1 MCTRSHISEEG
12 VHDLVGV
19 HEGENDIVVAT
30 DALTTLFNRHFL
42 DNFVKRLL
50 AILVCTLAALLCA
63 APASPALGE
72 DGDALT
78 VGVPV
83 DRCPMFYQDAST
95 GELVGIGVDLMRAAA
110 DEAGFSPTF
119 RPISEPTLKEA
130 LDNGDYDVVMPFGS
144 AIPSASGKETIVSE
158 SLIQTPFT
166 LVTVG
171 NEDLPPLESLK
182 VGMLKSLAGGAE
194 TVGQLYPGVEI
205 EMYDTMDDSVRA
217 LRAGEV
223 DALLH
228 NSYVWSYVLQ
238 KPAYSDLKVQ
248 PFTVFSMDF
257 QAGAIDDADGRATID
272 RLNRGIAKLDD
283 VSRQAVV
290 LDYTSRKLYRYDLSD
305 YMHAYGLVALLVV
318 LLIAAVVVIAVQRV
332 RAIHADQE
340 EKVRM
345 LVDHDPLTGAYSM
358 DGFRKKAEEL
368 LRLHP
373 DETHIICYINFKSFK
388 YINDSLGRRAGDDL
402 LRFYVAKASEFLAG
416 DGAIGRLEA
425 DHFAVLTRLDGDERL
440 LSDEENVLDPTR
452 NYFIDRGKE
461 TRVQICG
468 GIYVLVP
475 EDYRNIDI
483 DHMLDLA
490 RVAEKRVRDT
500 RKDGCEFYNPE
511 QWEKG
516 KRVADVVSHLPLAI
530 KNGELR
536 VWYQPQVNYVT
547 GDVTGAEALCRWEHG
562 KLGWIRPSEF
572 IPVLEETGLIY
583 DLDCFIWEEVCKDL
597 ARWNGQG
604 RRLSVSVNLS
614 RCDIREDDDIPGH
627 FVRLIQKYGLTPD
640 QLRVEVTETAFVED
654 PGLLISTTEKLRE
667 LGIVVE
673 MDDFG
678 SGYSSLHMLKEV
690 PVDRI
695 KLDMHF
701 LTSSG
706 DLEKGRII
714 VSEMIR
720 LVGLLGMEMIAEGV
734 ETKGQADFLRE
745 HGCSEMQGYY
755 FFKPMPVESFEKL
768 GKTIE
773 CA

>member
-1 MCTRSHISEEG
+1 MHMRGHIFEEG
-12 VHDLVGV
+12 IHDLADVL
-19 HEGENDIVVAT
+19 EGENDIVVVT
-30 DALTTLFNRHFL
+30 DALTALFNRRFL
-42 DNFVKRLL
+42 DKFVKRLL
-50 AILVCTLAALLCA
+50 VILFCALVALLCA
-63 APASPALGE
+63 VPASPALGE
-72 DGDALT
+72 GGDALT

-95 GELVGIGVDLMRAAA
+95 GELAGIGVDLMRAAA

-119 RPISEPTLKEA
+119 KAVSEPTLKEA

-144 AIPSASGKETIVSE
+144 AIPSASGKETVVSE
-158 SLIQTPFT
+158 NLIQTPFT
-166 LVTVG
+166 LVTVESG
-171 NEDLPPLESLK
+171 KLPPLESLK
-182 VGMLKSLAGGAE
+182 VGMLKSLGAGAE
-194 TVGQLYPGVEI
+194 TVRLLYPGVEI
-205 EMYDTMDDSVRA
+205 EMYDTMDDSVKA

-257 QAGAIDDADGRATID
+257 RAGAIDDADGRATIE
-272 RLNRGIAKLDD
+272 RLDRGIAKLGDT
-283 VSRQAVV
+283 SRQAVV
-290 LDYTSRKLYRYDLSD
+290 LDYTSRKLYRYDFFD
-305 YMHAYGLVALLVV
+305 YMYAYGLVALLVV
-318 LLIAAVVVIAVQRV
+318 LLIAAVVVIAVQKV
-332 RAIHADQE
+332 RTIRAVQE
-340 EKVRM
+340 EKMRR
-345 LVDHDPLTGAYSM
+345 LIDRDPLTGAYSM

-373 DETHIICYINFKSFK
+373 DETHILIYVNFKSFK
-388 YINDSLGRRAGDDL
+388 YINDSLGRKLGDDL
-402 LRFYVAKASEFLAG
+402 LRFYVAKSSEVLAE
-416 DGAIGRLEA
+416 DEAIGRLEG
-425 DHFAVLTRLDGDERL
+425 DHFALLTHFIDDECF
-440 LSDEENVLDPTR
+440 LSNEENVLDPTR

-461 TRVQICG
+461 NRVQICG
-468 GIYVLVP
+468 GIYVLAP
-475 EDYRNIDI
+475 EDYRNIDV

-500 RKDGCEFYNPE
+500 RKDGYEFYNPE

-516 KRVADVVSHLPLAI
+516 KRAADVVSHLPLAI

-536 VWYQPQVNYVT
+536 VWYQPQVNYAT
-547 GDVTGAEALCRWEHG
+547 GEITGAEALCRWEHG

-583 DLDCFIWEEVCKDL
+583 ELDSFIWGEACKDL
-597 ARWNGQG
+597 ARWNEQG

-614 RCDIREDDDIPGH
+614 RCDIRDGGDITGH
-627 FVRLIQKYGLTPD
+627 FSRLVQEHGLTPD
-640 QLRVEVTETAFVED
+640 QLRVEITETAFVDD
-654 PGLLISTTEKLRE
+654 PGLLISTTEKLRD

-706 DLEKGRII
+706 DLEKSRII
-714 VSEMIR
+714 VSDMIR
-720 LVGLLGMEMIAEGV
+720 LVGRLGMEMIAEGV
-734 ETKGQADFLRE
+734 ETEKQANFLQE
-745 HGCSEMQGYY
+745 HGCPEMQGYY
-755 FFKPMPVESFEKL
+755 FFKPMPVENFEKL
-768 GKTIE
+768 GNTIE
-773 CA
+773 CV

>member
-1 MCTRSHISEEG
+1 MCARSHIPEEG
-12 VHDLVGV
+12 VHNLVGV
-19 HEGENDIVVAT
+19 REGENDIVAVA
-30 DALTTLFNRHFL
+30 DAPTTPFSRHFL

-50 AILVCTLAALLCA
+50 AILVCTLAALPFA

-110 DEAGFSPTF
+110 GEAGFSPTF

-182 VGMLKSLAGGAE
+182 VGMLKSLGGGAE
-194 TVGQLYPGVEI
+194 TVRQLYPGVEM

-257 QAGAIDDADGRATID
+257 QAGAIDDADGRATIE

-373 DETHIICYINFKSFK
+373 DETHILIYVNFKSFK
-388 YINDSLGRRAGDDL
+388 YINDSLGRKAGDDL
-402 LRFYVAKASEFLAG
+402 LRFYVAKASEFLAE
-416 DGAIGRLEA
+416 DEAIGRLEA
-425 DHFAVLTRLDGDERL
+425 DHFAVLTRLGGDERF

-530 KNGELR
+530 KNGDLR

-597 ARWNGQG
+597 ARWNEQG
-604 RRLSVSVNLS
+604 MRQSVSVNLS
-614 RCDIREDDDIPGH
+614 RCDIRDGGDITGH
-627 FVRLIQKYGLTPD
+627 FSRLMREHGLTPD
-640 QLRVEVTETAFVED
+640 QLRVEITETAFVED

-706 DLEKGRII
+706 DLEKGRVI
-714 VSEMIR
+714 VSDMIG
-720 LVGLLGMEMIAEGV
+720 LVGRLGMEVIAEGV
-734 ETKGQADFLRE
+734 ETRGQADFLRE

>member
-1 MCTRSHISEEG
+1 MCARSHISEGG

-83 DRCPMFYQDAST
+83 DRCPMLYQDAST

-130 LDNGDYDVVMPFGS
+130 LDNGDYDVVMPLGS
-144 AIPSASGKETIVSE
+144 AISSTSGKETIVSE

-171 NEDLPPLESLK
+171 NEDLPPLESLR

-248 PFTVFSMDF
+248 PLTVFSMDF
-257 QAGAIDDADGRATID
+257 QAGAIDDADGRATIE

-290 LDYTSRKLYRYDLSD
+290 LDYTSRNLYRYDLSD

-318 LLIAAVVVIAVQRV
+318 LLIAAIAVIAVQRV
-332 RAIHADQE
+332 HVIRAEQE
-340 EKVRM
+340 EKMRK

-358 DGFRKKAEEL
+358 SGFRKKAEEL

-373 DETHIICYINFKSFK
+373 DKPYLITYVNIKNFK
-388 YINDSLGRRAGDDL
+388 YINDSLGRKAGDDL
-402 LRFYVAKASEFLAG
+402 LCFFVEKSLESLTSEE
-416 DGAIGRLEA
+416 AIGRIEA
-425 DHFAVLTRLDGDERL
+425 DHFAVLHTCGGDELMTQNER
-440 LSDEENVLDPTR
+440 DVFEPVR
-452 NYFIDRGKE
+452 NYFVNRGKE
-461 TRVQICG
+461 TRIQICG
-468 GIYVLVP
+468 GVYVLEP
-475 EDYRNIDI
+475 KDYRNIDI

-490 RVAEKRVRDT
+490 RVAEERVRDT
-500 RKDGCEFYNPE
+500 RKDGYEFYNPE

-516 KRVADVVSHLPLAI
+516 KRAADVVSHLPLAI
-530 KNGELR
+530 ENGELR
-536 VWYQPQVNYVT
+536 VWYQPQVNYESGT
-547 GDVTGAEALCRWEHG
+547 ITGAEALCRWEHG

-583 DLDCFIWEEVCKDL
+583 DLDSFIWEEVCKDL

-614 RCDIREDDDIPGH
+614 RCDIREDGDIPGH

-640 QLRVEVTETAFVED
+640 QLRVEITETAFVDD
-654 PGLLISTTEKLRE
+654 PDLLISTTQKLRE
-667 LGIVVE
+667 LGFAVE

-678 SGYSSLHMLKEV
+678 SGYSSLNMLKEV

-695 KLDMHF
+695 KLDLHF
-701 LTSSG
+701 LTRSG
-706 DLEKGRII
+706 DMEKSRII

-720 LVGLLGMEMIAEGV
+720 LVGLLGMEMLAEGV

-773 CA
+773 RA